1 MYLLLLLVIGVVVL
15 FVVDL
20 ENVYGKM
27 KCYFFCV
34 YRFVFLVIIF
44 VNVMNEKMVM
54 IEIKMFSVK
63 VI

>member
-1 MYLLLLLVIGVVVL
+1 MHSPLLSAIGAAAV

-20 ENVYGKM
+20 ENAHGKM
-27 KCYFFCV
+27 KRYFSCV
-34 YRFVFLVIIF
+34 HRPVFSVITL